1 MWPFIRATEPSP
13 SFHISLLKA
22 NQVLSRC
29 KNVKLESMYALY
41 GLLRDCEN
49 FADLRFQLYHWCW
62 CRKNCCVW
70 INYDYDAAVWLLPG
84 SNTRYWR
91 RWASASPHRA
101 LASAKTAPGHGSPS
115 VAIIALTCWH
125 NHTPTTGGF
134 GPLSSS
140 FVTGSSN
147 FCPFSFS
154 WIFYTLKSGQCPSL
168 SVLQKC
174 RWVSLTLTWDRGDAD
189 SRWQST
195 NDPSFF
201 TITENAPTLLG
212 SSTHFSKSVTQ
223 CCPPSGMIV
232 RISCHWLTHSF

>member
-13 SFHISLLKA
+13 SFHISSLKA
-22 NQVLSRC
+22 PTSTSLFTTEEFLLIRC
-29 KNVKLESMYALY
+29 HVDVKLESRYAFY

-91 RWASASPHRA
+91 RRASASPHRA

-125 NHTPTTGGF
+125 NKTPTTGGS

-154 WIFYTLKSGQCPSL
+154 WIFYTLKSYQANVRHCQFYKNAVESPSL
-168 SVLQKC
+168 WLGTGEMQTADGRVL
-174 RWVSLTLTWDRGDAD
+174 
-189 SRWQST
+189 
-195 NDPSFF
+195 
-201 TITENAPTLLG
+201 TI
-212 SSTHFSKSVTQ
+212 HRFSQ
-223 CCPPSGMIV
+223 
-232 RISCHWLTHSF
+232 